1 MSDDRFK
8 QARRSLM
15 NQPQAGMPQYEDS
28 EDATAMVDL
37 NALQAGGPQFQPP
50 PNYSNDYSQDEGA
63 TQLVDL
69 NALQAGPPAAAPP
82 PMSSGFGVAPAD
94 QSSGVMIGDGRSV
107 ADFEASTQF
116 VNLDALQAGPPAAA
130 PPMGAPPMGAPPV
143 ADYGA
148 GPVHEGSTQ
157 FLDINALAAG
167 QFSGPQIQASDLQP
181 VEQDQALLND
191 FTFGTESIQRYG
203 DITLIF
209 ATNKRTKKEVVLKRV
224 WEGSPHSLPDEL
236 LSRIQLL
243 KEIKHPKIAE
253 MYGML
258 MAGSG
263 VWAELQRPPGM
274 RLTHILQQGP
284 KDERVV
290 AKWMKQVAD
299 GLQAVHDRSI
309 LYGSLTTDAVW
320 LDEQTGKVML
330 EPFDVLVFENRGNL
344 GVFGAPELNIPP
356 QQRPVTPATDIYSF
370 AAITLAAITGQVSP
384 QALET
389 LKNEKLKAALGA
401 ALGPDPTT
409 RTTLPA
415 PILQAMGGGG
425 LDKRLLIP
433 VAALVMV
440 MMLVVVVMSMGGGG
454 EGEQP
459 AGPPVV
465 NTPPIDPMSIQPRI
479 VPPGEV
485 QLDERLKI
493 ETSYQL
499 NPPPSQDDDVVKEPT
514 ADDIALADKRLAEAR
529 DKFKTAKT
537 AKKEYEVK
545 LFKDAFIALTES
557 SRLRGKMSSD
567 DKELWDEI
575 MENKTARE
583 ILGEEIAQVDKRL
596 RNDGIVAALNP
607 YRALSRMHPQAKA
620 AKFFEKNNKA
630 KTIVVS
636 GKDDKPSDEEEE
648 SK

>member
-15 NQPQAGMPQYEDS
+15 SPPQAGLPQYEDS

-37 NALQAGGPQFQPP
+37 NALAAGEPQFQPP
-50 PNYSNDYSQDEGA
+50 PNYSNDYSEDEGA

-69 NALQAGPPAAAPP
+69 NALQAGPPVAA
-82 PMSSGFGVAPAD
+82 PMSSGFGAAPMPSD
-94 QSSGVMIGDGRSV
+94 QSGGVVIGDGRGMT
-107 ADFEASTQF
+107 DFEASTQF

-130 PPMGAPPMGAPPV
+130 PPMAAPA

-148 GPVHEGSTQ
+148 GPSHEGSTQ

-191 FTFGTESIQRYG
+191 FAFGTESIQRYG

-263 VWAELQRPPGM
+263 CWAELQRPPGV
-274 RLTHILQQGP
+274 RLTHVLQQGP

-299 GLQAVHDRSI
+299 GLQSVHDRSI
-309 LYGSLTTDAVW
+309 LYGSLTTDAIWV
-320 LDEQTGKVML
+320 DEATGKVVL
-330 EPFDVLVFENRGNL
+330 EPFDVLVFEHRGNL
-344 GVFGAPELNIPP
+344 GVFGAPELNIPVA
-356 QQRPVTPATDIYSF
+356 QRPVTPATDIYSF
-370 AAITLAAITGQVSP
+370 AAITLASITGQVSP

-401 ALGPDPTT
+401 ALSPDPTT
-409 RTTLPA
+409 RLTLPA
-415 PILQAMGGGG
+415 PIMQAMGGGG
-425 LDKRLLIP
+425 PDKRLLIP

-440 MMLVVVVMSMGGGG
+440 MVLVGVVMSMGGGG
-454 EGEQP
+454 EGDQP
-459 AGPPVV
+459 VGPPVV
-465 NTPPIDPMSIQPRI
+465 NTPPIDPLSIQPRI

-499 NPPPSQDDDVVKEPT
+499 NPPAVVEEDVAKEPT
-514 ADDIALADKRLAEAR
+514 AEDIVLADKRLVEAR
-529 DKFKTAKT
+529 DKFKTAQT
-537 AKKEYEVK
+537 ARKEYELK
-545 LFKDAFIALTES
+545 LYKDAFIALTES
-557 SRLRGKMSSD
+557 SRLRGKMSGD
-567 DKELWDEI
+567 DKELWDEF
-575 MENKTARE
+575 MANKNARE
-583 ILGEEIAQVDKRL
+583 ILGEEIDQVEKRL
-596 RNDGIVAALNP
+596 RNDGIVSALNP
-607 YRALSRMHPQAKA
+607 YRTLSRMHPQAKA

-630 KTIVVS
+630 KTTVVS
-636 GKDDKPSDEEEE
+636 GKDDKPEED